1 VKSQELHRH
10 LQVALG
16 GWFRAHGF
24 VVARRTPLA
33 WYRQPLLV
41 WIQLHPHGWDPHSGS
56 SFYVN
61 FQTGSA
67 QAWDGP
73 MRRLQEFL
81 TDEELEEMRALH
93 NRVIPKLTLPPREHL
108 QALTAFFTKGSPD
121 AESIIDA
128 YLSNFKPAEIPYQ
141 RHHDVSLNY
150 WDGEDAQ
157 RWGAFLLRV
166 MPRIVSD
173 CTDHW

>member
-1 VKSQELHRH
+1 MKSQELHRH

-121 AESIIDA
+121 AESIIDHQKDLRTVTPRLQHLA
-128 YLSNFKPAEIPYQ
+128 HEPTWSDN
-141 RHHDVSLNY
+141 RHACLHAV
-150 WDGEDAQ
+150 
-157 RWGAFLLRV
+157 V
-166 MPRIVSD
+166 
-173 CTDHW
+173 